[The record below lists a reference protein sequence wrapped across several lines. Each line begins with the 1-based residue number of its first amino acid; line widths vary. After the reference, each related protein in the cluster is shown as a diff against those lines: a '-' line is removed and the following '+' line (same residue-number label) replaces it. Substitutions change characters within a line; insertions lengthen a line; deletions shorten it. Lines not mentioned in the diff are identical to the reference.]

1 LKDIGI
7 DTCHDEEMKKLQ
19 NWLLYGLS
27 ASDINGSPLSDA
39 FSDSFVV
46 ISKDGF
52 QAYTNSAGF
61 KQHLANL
68 TTLLTNCNV
77 YTITRAEENDSER
90 QEVVKIS
97 RFYEMVHDKRVI
109 GMPVR
114 RLTNKDYVPNEAQMV
129 EKWPIIQAYGLDSKI
144 TYLL

>member
-1 LKDIGI
+1 
-7 DTCHDEEMKKLQ
+7 MKKLQ

-97 RFYEMVHDKRVI
+97 RFYEMVHDKKVI

-144 TYLL
+144 KEFL